1 MAGKGSSDFSFP
13 KPVSSPLEPAA
24 VNQLSALLDVKL
36 KVQSEDLNRSF
47 TNQLEPVK
55 TQLAALTQG
64 QAEDR
69 ERLSDLEGE
78 IKVLRDEVTEL
89 KEKSPSA
96 DLFKAAEEKR
106 LRTGEIQGLFLSGGP
121 ISFDRDLKKFLR
133 DCARYPQIS
142 NMRLEEAEAFST
154 AMMST
159 IKSKSS
165 WKPGPNPKKPNK
177 KLGQPKTTLV
187 FDLDDNAEKCD
198 KLFGEWFCIETKDRR
213 LFFCRILKNE
223 QQKKQS
229 RVRWA
234 RGVLASPDAHDE
246 EEVKEAKKVVA
257 KEGDEDGSR
266 PAVNP
271 ALHTADTLP
280 GLQGAS
286 MVFYS
291 RSHGPPVG
299 AIARPTPM
307 TAPMVAPM
315 YSFASSF
322 PSPYPYH
329 QGYSDGML
337 NGPQPL
343 PAPHFFSNSQP
354 VLSLNGGMGSEQAG
368 MVPVGGGEE
377 RQETAV
383 ESGPLFS
390 SFADIDRSHQT
401 PPASP
406 ARRGQI

>member
-1 MAGKGSSDFSFP
+1 
-13 KPVSSPLEPAA
+13 
-24 VNQLSALLDVKL
+24 
-36 KVQSEDLNRSF
+36 
-47 TNQLEPVK
+47 
-55 TQLAALTQG
+55 
-64 QAEDR
+64 
-69 ERLSDLEGE
+69 
-78 IKVLRDEVTEL
+78 
-89 KEKSPSA
+89 
-96 DLFKAAEEKR
+96 
-106 LRTGEIQGLFLSGGP
+106 
-121 ISFDRDLKKFLR
+121 
-133 DCARYPQIS
+133 
-142 NMRLEEAEAFST
+142 
-154 AMMST
+154 MMST

-165 WKPGPNPKKPNK
+165 WKPRPNPKKPNK
-177 KLGQPKTTLV
+177 KFGQPKTTLV
-187 FDLDDNAEKCD
+187 FDSDDNVEKCD
-198 KLFGEWFCIETKDRR
+198 KLFGERFCIETKDGR
-213 LFFCRILKNE
+213 LFFCRIPKNE

-229 RVRWA
+229 RVWWV

-246 EEVKEAKKVVA
+246 EEVKEAKEVVA

-271 ALHTADTLP
+271 APHTADAPP

-286 MVFYS
+286 MVFYL

-343 PAPHFFSNSQP
+343 PAPHFFPNSQP
-354 VLSLNGGMGSEQAG
+354 VLGLNGGVGSEQAG

-377 RQETAV
+377 RQETVV
-383 ESGPLFS
+383 ESGLLFS
-390 SFADIDRSHQT
+390 SVADIDRSHQT

-406 ARRGQI
+406 TRRGQIRQRDDAPALSAPPARRRKLGGGDESDGEMFKEPDSPREEEGDGPPGPRA